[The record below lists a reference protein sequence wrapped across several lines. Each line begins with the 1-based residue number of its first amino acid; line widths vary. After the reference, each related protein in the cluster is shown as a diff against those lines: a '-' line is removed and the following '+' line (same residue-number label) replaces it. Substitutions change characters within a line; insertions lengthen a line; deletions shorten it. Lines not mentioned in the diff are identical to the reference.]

1 MKKIKDLS
9 ESTVN
14 DVIAMAWCDKTPFES
29 IEAFTGLAEKEVIAL
44 MRSSLKRSSFRM
56 WRKRVTRRLKKH
68 GHKSAQ
74 QQEDLN

>member
-29 IEAFTGLAEKEVIAL
+29 IEAFTGLAEKEFFQAEDGI
-44 MRSSLKRSSFRM
+44 RDFWM
-56 WRKRVTRRLKKH
+56 WL
-68 GHKSAQ
+68 
-74 QQEDLN
+74 EF